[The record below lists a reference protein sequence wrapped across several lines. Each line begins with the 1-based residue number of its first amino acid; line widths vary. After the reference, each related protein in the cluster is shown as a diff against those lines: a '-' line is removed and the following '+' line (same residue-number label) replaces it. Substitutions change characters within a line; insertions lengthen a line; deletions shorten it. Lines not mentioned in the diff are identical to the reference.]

1 MKLSNETLA
10 VLKNFAG
17 INQNLLFKAGNVIKT
32 KSESSNVFGEVT
44 IKEEFPQDF
53 GIYEMGRFLSAL
65 SLFDQPELQFNDTF
79 VRITDGKNSLD
90 YLYADQSLLV
100 AANYDKPL
108 KLPNIIATIEL
119 KQGDLAK
126 LQKAASVLGAPTISI
141 EAKDGNLKVKVH
153 DNKNSSSDKFSLDIG
168 QTTASDFNVDLKLET
183 LRFIPGDYTVDITE
197 KVVVRFTHT
206 VDELVYLVAGEI
218 TK

>member
-53 GIYEMGRFLSAL
+53 AVYEMGRFLSAL
-65 SLFDQPELQFNDTF
+65 SLFEQPELQFKDTF

-90 YLYADQSLLV
+90 YLYADPSLIV
-100 AANYDKPL
+100 SANYDKPL
-108 KLPNIIATIEL
+108 KMPNIIATIDL
-119 KQGDLAK
+119 TQDSLAK
-126 LQKAASVLGAPTISI
+126 LQKAASVLGAPTITI
-141 EAKDGNLKVKVH
+141 DAKDGKLTVKVH
-153 DNKNSSSDKFSLDIG
+153 DSKNPSSDKFSLDIG
-168 QTTASDFNVDLKLET
+168 QTEADDFTVDLKLET
-183 LRFIPGDYTVDITE
+183 LRFIPGDYTVDVTE
-197 KVVVRFTHT
+197 KVVVRFTNT
-206 VDELVYLVAGEI
+206 AQELVYLVAGEI